1 MNAEP
6 TPVDMQ
12 AATQAVLAGQS
23 LTEHLGLPEEVN
35 SVLYAAAVSHYEAG
49 QYPQAISM
57 LMKLTPLAPRMPD
70 AWALLG
76 NCMMKEGRFP
86 EALEAWSLALHLKPS
101 YAAAHQV
108 ARTALALKD
117 KVTAA
122 VGLMA
127 MHKHG
132 TTPEHQAAYLELG
145 KAMLSLPA

>member
-1 MNAEP
+1 MSEDA

-35 SVLYAAAVSHYEAG
+35 SVLYAGAVSHYEFKRHAE
-49 QYPQAISM
+49 AIE
-57 LMKLTPLAPRMPD
+57 LLFKLLAMNPRMPD

-76 NCMMKEGRFP
+76 NCMMREGRFP

-101 YAAAHQV
+101 HAAAQHV
-108 ARTALALKD
+108 VRTALALKD

-127 MHKHG
+127 MLKHG
-132 TTPEHQAAYLELG
+132 STPEHRTAYLELG
-145 KAMLSLPA
+145 QAMLELPG

>member
-1 MNAEP
+1 MNAEA

-12 AATQAVLAGQS
+12 AATQALRAGQS

-35 SVLYAAAVSHYEAG
+35 SVLYAGAVSHYEAKRTVE
-49 QYPQAISM
+49 AIE
-57 LMKLTPLAPRMPD
+57 LLFKLVAMKPRMPD

-76 NCMMKEGRFP
+76 NCMMREGRFP

-101 YAAAHQV
+101 HAAAQHV
-108 ARTALALKD
+108 VRTALALKD

-127 MHKHG
+127 MLKHG
-132 TTPEHQAAYLELG
+132 TTPEHRAAYLELG
-145 KAMLSLPA
+145 QAMLNLPD